1 MAKIE
6 IKNWNMGG
14 IADSDYLG
22 GEGSVAEMVGFDIHS
37 VGGLL
42 KVNQKLTKSSGT
54 TVDDFVKASVSCSD
68 GNSYHFGSTNGKIWK
83 KTAAGTWSLEA
94 TAAPAA
100 GSAGITG
107 AHEYQGYIYY
117 AMQNRL
123 GRWQIGTA
131 WSTRN
136 DSWATFSN
144 GDADFHPMRIVN
156 LVLYIGDGKF
166 VAQVDAGTFS
176 ANALDIAAPLRI
188 KSLGRYST
196 DLLIGT
202 FVNNNVTETE
212 LFRWNTW
219 SVSFSASDP
228 IPEVGINCF
237 LPMDNFTLVNAGT
250 KGNLYLYNGVDLEPY
265 KTIKGEWG
273 STNKAVVHPNAAFN
287 FHGLPL
293 FGVSQQTGAPL
304 NYGIYS
310 LGRTNRNYPFVLNH
324 EYVISTGNMTNI
336 EIGSIIGTGD
346 TFLVSWKD
354 TNSGT
359 VYGVDELDLSN
370 KFSGAYFITRVIMVE
385 REKLSNYKGVD
396 VPYRLLPDD
405 TTIAIEAKMNH
416 GSFVA
421 YASVADTDRNVQA
434 AQVDLSEGSTT
445 QVKVLTTAD
454 GNNAPE
460 IEAALIGVE

>member
-1 MAKIE
+1 
-6 IKNWNMGG
+6 MGG

-42 KVNQKLTKSSGT
+42 KVNQKLTKSSGI

-94 TAAPAA
+94 TAIPAA

-136 DSWATFSN
+136 DNFAIFTN

-250 KGNLYLYNGVDLEPY
+250 KGNLYLYNGSDLEPY

-304 NYGIYS
+304 NFGVYS

-324 EYVISTGNMTNI
+324 EYVISTGNKANI

-396 VPYRLLPDD
+396 VPYRLLPTG

-416 GSFVA
+416 GSFVP
-421 YASVADTDRNVQA
+421 YASVADSDRNVQA

-454 GNNAPE
+454 ANNAPE